1 VSSISGICREYK
13 WKLDYVIHE
22 LPMSQAFA
30 FSSCSAWAGGMI
42 PKNGGYTDW
51 ELEREI
57 TRLENQV

>member
-30 FSSCSAWAGGMI
+30 LSACSGWAGGMV
-42 PKNGGYTDW
+42 PKNGAYSDW
-51 ELEREI
+51 ELEREVE
-57 TRLENQV
+57 RLENQV

>member
-1 VSSISGICREYK
+1 
-13 WKLDYVIHE
+13 
-22 LPMSQAFA
+22 MSQAFA